1 MTHGVS
7 DMLEVVLLAKET
19 GLWRMK
25 EGAVE
30 TSIDVV
36 PLFETIEDLESS
48 ADQMEVILTNPIY
61 SLQLK
66 ARENFQEIMLGYSDS
81 NKDGGYWMANW
92 ALQKAQLQLGDV
104 LRRHEVDFM
113 LFHGRGGT
121 VGRGGGHSNKAI
133 LALPSVSNTGRIRF
147 TEQGE
152 IISFRYS
159 LPDITRRH
167 LDPKSVVQEKT
178 RCPSLGAS
186 VEE

>member
-1 MTHGVS
+1 
-7 DMLEVVLLAKET
+7 
-19 GLWRMK
+19 MK
-25 EGAVE
+25 VN
-30 TSIDVV
+30 
-36 PLFETIEDLESS
+36 
-48 ADQMEVILTNPIY
+48 LTNPIY

-121 VGRGGGHSNKAI
+121 VGRGGGHSTKAI
-133 LALPSVSNTGRIRF
+133 RALPSVSNTGRIRF

-167 LDPKSVVQEKT
+167 LEQIVNAVVRVTAGEGQKAIKEGDETQVIKIG
-178 RCPSLGAS
+178 RASCRERGRVEVGAG
-186 VEE
+186 

>member
-1 MTHGVS
+1 
-7 DMLEVVLLAKET
+7 MLEVVLLAKVA

-81 NKDGGYWMANW
+81 NKDGGYWMA
-92 ALQKAQLQLGDV
+92 KI
-104 LRRHEVDFM
+104 
-113 LFHGRGGT
+113 GRASCRER
-121 VGRGGGHSNKAI
+121 VRNSNI
-133 LALPSVSNTGRIRF
+133 G
-147 TEQGE
+147 
-152 IISFRYS
+152 
-159 LPDITRRH
+159 
-167 LDPKSVVQEKT
+167 
-178 RCPSLGAS
+178 
-186 VEE
+186 VEEYYIKKT